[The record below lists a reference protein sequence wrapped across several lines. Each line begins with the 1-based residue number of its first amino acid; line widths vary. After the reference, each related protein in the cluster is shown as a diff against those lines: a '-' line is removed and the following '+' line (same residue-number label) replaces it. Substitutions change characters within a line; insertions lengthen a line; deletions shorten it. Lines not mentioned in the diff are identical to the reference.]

1 MYDISNTHRK
11 GDAFRWSNHFISMR
25 KMKFGIFSRSTAGYL
40 MVLLLLGG
48 SNVYAIWKLAQ
59 FNSLILNN
67 HIEDTRLIDY
77 EKKMVDSLFSQMR
90 YEQKFILTKDRALY
104 IQFLAAKDD
113 FERMLT
119 EIYSP
124 SASPVYRESFQ
135 KIKIYHQRYQSLVN
149 AEVKYLKDNQKYDKA
164 WYKQEKGGTTDA
176 VLTEL
181 EKVEDHSRQDFYH
194 QSKMVSEAGTAA
206 RRVAV
211 ISLLITT
218 LLAVLLSY
226 LMTRSITNP
235 LMILVRKTREI
246 GTGIFTCDLDS
257 STPPEIRELAE
268 AFNLMCDRLKEVDRI
283 KTDFFAMISH
293 ELRTPLTTI
302 KEGTNLLL
310 EGAGGSITGKQSR
323 LLTIIATESQRLTGL
338 VNSILDLSKME
349 SGMMMYTFEQRRI
362 VPLIDQAVSEIAPY
376 AEAKKIH
383 MEKQVAADLSSYR
396 MDGERIL
403 DVLRNLLGNAVKFSP
418 EGGRV
423 AIDAN
428 PMEGGL
434 KVSINNS
441 GHGIPE
447 DRLALIFE
455 KYQSSDRKK
464 GTGLGLTIVKHI
476 IAAHGGKVWVE
487 SDPGKGST
495 FTFVLPS

>member
-1 MYDISNTHRK
+1 M
-11 GDAFRWSNHFISMR
+11 W

-40 MVLLLLGG
+40 MVLFLLGG
-48 SNVYAIWKLAQ
+48 SNVYALWKLTQ
-59 FNSLILNN
+59 FNNLILKS

-77 EKKMVDSLFSQMR
+77 EKKMVDSLFTQMR
-90 YEQKFILTKDRALY
+90 YEQKFILTKDRALFV
-104 IQFLAAKDD
+104 QFLVAKDD

-119 EIYSP
+119 EINSP
-124 SASPVYRESFQ
+124 SASLRYSESFQ
-135 KIKIYHQRYQSLVN
+135 KIKTYHQRYYSLVN
-149 AEVKYLKDNQKYDKA
+149 AEAKYLRDNQRYDKNR
-164 WYKQEKGGTTDA
+164 YKQEKEETA
-176 VLTEL
+176 EVVLTEL
-181 EKVEDHSRQDFYH
+181 EKLEDYSRQDFYR

-211 ISLLITT
+211 ISFLITS

-235 LMILVRKTREI
+235 LMMLVRKTREI
-246 GTGIFTCDLDS
+246 PTGISTRDLDGS
-257 STPPEIRELAE
+257 SPPEIRELAE

-293 ELRTPLTTI
+293 ELKTPLTTI

-310 EGAGGSITGKQSR
+310 EGAGGEITGKQSR

-349 SGMMMYTFEQRRI
+349 SGMMIYTFEQRRI
-362 VPLIDQAVSEIAPY
+362 APLIDQAVSEIAPY
-376 AEAKKIH
+376 AEAKKVR
-383 MEKQVAADLSSYR
+383 MEKQVAADLSTYR

-428 PMEGGL
+428 PLEGGL
-434 KVSINNS
+434 KVSISDS
-441 GHGIPE
+441 GPGIPK
-447 DRLALIFE
+447 DRLTLIFE
-455 KYQSSDRKK
+455 KYQSSDHKK
-464 GTGLGLTIVKHI
+464 GTGLGLAIVKHI
-476 IAAHGGKVWVE
+476 MAAHGGKVWVE